1 MKKYFLIEF
10 TTPQGLVSSANYYA
24 EDELEAI
31 DEFRADFGSAP
42 VVEYCEEAF
51 APSEDDEDYDDSMDG
66 DAGSALASAGWGT
79 DEDYGSADEMM

>member
-1 MKKYFLIEF
+1 MKKYFLVEF

-31 DEFRADFGSAP
+31 EFFRLDFGGVP
-42 VVEYCEEAF
+42 VIEYCEEAF
-51 APSEDDEDYDDSMDG
+51 EPSEDEEDSMDG

-79 DEDYGSADEMM
+79 DEDYGFADEVM

>member
-10 TTPQGLVSSANYYA
+10 TSQYMDWNDAGMISSANYYA

-42 VVEYCEEAF
+42 VIEYCEEAF
-51 APSEDDEDYDDSMDG
+51 AP
-66 DAGSALASAGWGT
+66 LV
-79 DEDYGSADEMM
+79 